1 MTGKNNHPE
10 CYLLASACSA
20 TFNYPLW
27 KASAIAQSGFATL
40 PTSFTERFGFGR
52 RFEVVDRFVSAL
64 SPPYRGAPF
73 VISGMTWAR
82 AAIFYGSDI
91 GRKKLKKHKFHP
103 VIATTLPPLFLS
115 SFVQCV
121 NMPLVR
127 ASITMQNPK
136 NINNPDFK
144 TTFSALRYLVREKG
158 FFGLWH
164 GLSAGIAK
172 SVPKYCTSVI
182 VKDVME
188 EQLPQPNTKNE
199 FLLRA
204 TVKAVVAG
212 VAGATLTNPM
222 DVIRNEMFK
231 TDKSLVET
239 IRSLRHGEIEKHI
252 SIHGKSEPIGLMK
265 SMAWVKRGLGPNLIA
280 VSIPVTIT
288 IFLTDVFIG
297 FKASN

>member
-1 MTGKNNHPE
+1 MAGKKEHPE
-10 CYLLASACSA
+10 CYFLASACAA

-27 KASAIAQSGFATL
+27 KASAIAQSGFTTL
-40 PTSFTERFGFGR
+40 PTSFSERFGR
-52 RFEVVDRFVSAL
+52 RIEVVDRFVSAL

-91 GRKKLKKHKFHP
+91 GRKKMNKLDIHP
-103 VIATTLPPLFLS
+103 ILSTTIPPLVLS

-136 NINNPDFK
+136 HIDDPNFR
-144 TTFSALRYLVREKG
+144 TTFRALKFLVREKG

-172 SVPKYCTSVI
+172 SVPKYCTSVV

-188 EQLPQPNTKNE
+188 DQLPPAESRNQ

-204 TVKAVVAG
+204 MIKAVVAG

-231 TDKSLVET
+231 TDKSLIET
-239 IRSLRHGEIEKHI
+239 IHSLRVAEVEKI
-252 SIHGKSEPIGLMK
+252 VSLRGANEPVSVLS
-265 SMAWVKRGLGPNLIA
+265 SMSWVSRGLGPNLIA
-280 VSIPVTIT
+280 VSIPITIT

-297 FKASN
+297 FKQ